1 MSNNDQQPLTA
12 APFTPQSAT
21 GTPAAPPKQVPS
33 VVLVGLAVGVMALAI
48 VVFILPSWVDSKTP
62 SAADRTAD
70 TAEVTS
76 RTPLTTPVS
85 PEAQQNAGRSPFAE
99 AQESQARRQAQ
110 AALEQVLELQALL
123 QDRAVTTWG
132 ETDYQA
138 ALGRAALGDNS
149 YRDRDFSGAI
159 RAYEHAAA
167 ALADLEASIPARID
181 TALNTL
187 NAAIESGDSDLAQAT
202 LTQLTQ
208 LAPEHP
214 ERAPLS
220 ARVAAIPT
228 VSKALAD
235 AQSAA
240 IENDFA
246 TAVAAAE
253 TAIAADA
260 AHQGA
265 RQRLSEYQQAARDAG
280 FRKAMSTGYLAL
292 EAAQF
297 EQAEAAFRGALT
309 IRAGAPEPNAALLE
323 LASARTAATLKSL
336 QRKGRAQEHAEQ
348 WQQALS
354 TYQQAAKLDA
364 NVLFAREG
372 IAQTQPRADL
382 ATALDT
388 IVAEQARLID
398 PRVIREAEAT
408 LQTARQIAAPGP
420 VLSAQI
426 DNVQRTLDYA
436 KTPVQVALT
445 SDGLTDVTLLRV
457 KRLGP
462 FENSALTLR
471 PGRYT
476 AVGVR
481 TGFRDVRIEFDV
493 APNSEAAP
501 VHISCNE
508 AI

>member
-1 MSNNDQQPLTA
+1 MSSNDQQPLTA
-12 APFTPQSAT
+12 APFTPQGETVA
-21 GTPAAPPKQVPS
+21 PAAPQKHLS
-33 VVLVGLAVGVMALAI
+33 KGVLAGLAMGVIALGI

-62 SAADRTAD
+62 SMNDGLAD
-70 TAEVTS
+70 TADAATS
-76 RTPLTTPVS
+76 TNAQPATPA
-85 PEAQQNAGRSPFAE
+85 AQQGTGRSPFAE

-110 AALEQVLELQALL
+110 EALEKMLELQALL
-123 QDRAVTTWG
+123 QDRAVTAWG
-132 ETDYQA
+132 ETDY
-138 ALGRAALGDNS
+138 RAALVIAELGDGS
-149 YRDRDFSGAI
+149 YRDRDFTGAI
-159 RAYEHAAA
+159 TAYEKAAA
-167 ALADLEASIPARID
+167 ALADLEASIPTRID

-187 NAAIESGDSDLAQAT
+187 IAAIESGDSETAQAA

-214 ERAPLS
+214 ERAMLT

-228 VSKALAD
+228 VSEALAD
-235 AQSAA
+235 AKAA
-240 IENDFA
+240 ATANDFTAAVSA
-246 TAVAAAE
+246 TE
-253 TAIAADA
+253 TALAADT

-265 RQRLSEYQQAARDAG
+265 RQLLAKYQQAARDAR

-292 EAAQF
+292 EEAQF
-297 EQAEAAFRGALT
+297 EQAEAAFKQALT

-336 QRKGRAQEHAEQ
+336 QRKGRAQEQAEQ

-354 TYQQAAKLDA
+354 TYQQAAQLDA
-364 NVLFAREG
+364 NVLFAQQG
-372 IAQTQPRADL
+372 IARSQPRADL
-382 ATALDT
+382 ATALDA
-388 IVAEQARLID
+388 IIAEQARLID
-398 PRVIREAEAT
+398 PRIIREAETT
-408 LQTARQIAAPGP
+408 LQTARQIAAAGP

-426 DNVQRTLDYA
+426 NNVQTTLDYA
-436 KTPVQVALT
+436 QTPVQVALT

-493 APNSEAAP
+493 APNSAAAP